1 MPALSLWNFVPVVS
15 FGGIPWA
22 FGVLKSRAP
31 LPMGSVWGQAVK
43 VLHGAGFPVS
53 CTVSCFTFVALG
65 LGCWGFCVIFVS
77 GVSGFIPQVRSRA
90 AIGQRF
96 SFWS

>member
-1 MPALSLWNFVPVVS
+1 MPALSLWNFVPVW
-15 FGGIPWA
+15 GHTLGLWGPEI
-22 FGVLKSRAP
+22 KSP
-31 LPMGSVWGQAVK
+31 PPPMGSLWGQAVK

-77 GVSGFIPQVRSRA
+77 RVSGSIP
-90 AIGQRF
+90 
-96 SFWS
+96 